1 MLKHMT
7 TQTQARTPGLNL
19 MLVGLL
25 LAVIAVCLMGAGAS
39 AIGVPVVGV
48 LGLLLAVA
56 GAVRWGRSRR

>member
-25 LAVIAVCLMGAGAS
+25 LAVIGVIFMAAGSTAS
-39 AIGVPVVGV
+39 MFPVVGV

-56 GAVRWGRSRR
+56 GAVQYGRSRR